1 MAYLSDLVRIS
12 LETKPEIDPSKV
24 KTALLI
30 KTTPYNNKYHS
41 EVVIYGWLFGEV
53 IHSFWTLTL
62 SVGLCRIVW
71 ASCYM
76 SSSGSVALWL
86 YHHTPAPT
94 SLSHCPPVYPR
105 GHHWAQVSKH
115 CWHCTSFGIGMMSE
129 LLSVDHSGIAS
140 LQLQPY
146 TRLLLVAYLICTVRL

>member
-1 MAYLSDLVRIS
+1 MAYLSDLVRIP
-12 LETKPEIDPSKV
+12 LETKPEFDPSKV

-41 EVVIYGWLFGEV
+41 EVVIYCWLCGEV

-76 SSSGSVALWL
+76 SSSSRCCFMALPSHPCPHQPL
-86 YHHTPAPT
+86 PRLST
-94 SLSHCPPVYPR
+94 SLSQQGVLTPWSQRPPLGTGTKTLLTLYITWSWNDVR
-105 GHHWAQVSKH
+105 ASVS
-115 CWHCTSFGIGMMSE
+115 W
-129 LLSVDHSGIAS
+129 
-140 LQLQPY
+140 P
-146 TRLLLVAYLICTVRL
+146 